1 MFTPSVNAIIELSV
15 MLTMVKMTPSRRGF
29 AAALFLLLSACSDAP
44 KEVAKKEPEK
54 PAEPLTGRQAFQKMY
69 PAARAWAIDAEP
81 LQIQSYNLTEVKSG
95 DGKAGAWQVT
105 FVSPSQSKSRV
116 YSWSAVEA
124 DGGLHKGVFPGQEQ
138 GWSGPSGQN
147 APFDAAAIRVD
158 SDEALKTAMA
168 QKEIAE
174 FVKKNP
180 AKPITFI
187 MEKTR
192 RFQDVYWRV
201 LWGESVGTSE
211 YTVFVDASTG
221 KFLEKVR

>member
-1 MFTPSVNAIIELSV
+1 
-15 MLTMVKMTPSRRGF
+15 MLRTNQMTPSRRGL
-29 AAALFLLLSACSDAP
+29 AAACLLLLLSACSDNP
-44 KEVAKKEPEK
+44 KPVATKEPEK

-69 PAARAWAIDAEP
+69 PSARGWAVDAEP
-81 LQIQSYNLTEVKSG
+81 LQLQSYNLAEVKSG
-95 DGKAGAWQVT
+95 GGKAGAWQTT
-105 FVSPSQSKSRV
+105 FVSPSQSRSRV

-124 DGGLHKGVFPGQEQ
+124 EGNMHKGVFAGPEQ

-147 APFDAAAIRVD
+147 MPFETVAIRVD
-158 SDEALKTAMA
+158 SDEALKTAMD
-168 QKEIAE
+168 QKESVE
-174 FVKKNP
+174 FTKKNP
-180 AKPITFI
+180 NKPITFI

-192 RFQDVYWRV
+192 RFQDPYWRI

>member
-1 MFTPSVNAIIELSV
+1 
-15 MLTMVKMTPSRRGF
+15 MTLSRRGL
-29 AAALFLLLSACSDAP
+29 AATSLLLVLSACSDAP
-44 KEVAKKEPEK
+44 KTEVKKEPEK

-69 PAARAWAIDAEP
+69 PSARGWAIDAEP
-81 LQIQSYNLTEVKSG
+81 LQIQSYNLPQVPSAG
-95 DGKAGAWQVT
+95 GKAGAWQTT
-105 FVSPSQSKSRV
+105 FVSASQSKSRV
-116 YSWSAVEA
+116 YTWSAVEA
-124 DGGLHKGVFPGQEQ
+124 EGNLHKGVFAGPEQ

-147 APFDAAAIRVD
+147 SPFDTVAIHVD
-158 SDEALKTAMA
+158 SDEALKTALA

-180 AKPITFI
+180 AKPVAFI

-201 LWGESVGTSE
+201 MWGESVGTSE
-211 YTVFVDASTG
+211 FTVFVDGSTG